1 MPAVLDRPLPLLAVL
16 LGPAQQRQMIGR
28 RRSQRLR
35 AQLAAVF
42 VDRDDGVAALVR
54 VDPQYDHVFRLLAA
68 GRGSDRSVGISQYG
82 AVPRSS
88 EATPAGPSAS
98 GGPHNEPVPPQPGQ
112 TNRGANPP
120 DPPSL
125 TLGTIVSATIWGG
138 TDVGCGIGSPGS

>member
-1 MPAVLDRPLPLLAVL
+1 VGHQLRRDPNHPLAGAEQITLQATREMPAVLDRPLPLLAVL

-42 VDRDDGVAALVR
+42 VDRDDGVAALVG

-68 GRGSDRSVGISQYG
+68 AGGSDRSVGISQYG

-98 GGPHNEPVPPQPGQ
+98 DGPHNEPVPPR
-112 TNRGANPP
+112 RGKQ
-120 DPPSL
+120 
-125 TLGTIVSATIWGG
+125 IVERTRRTHPA
-138 TDVGCGIGSPGS
+138 